1 MEFCYIAFLFFLGG
15 YVAGSRSYVLYL
27 NFCNRAQ
34 EFEEMQPI
42 NVEPIKIEKMER

>member
-1 MEFCYIAFLFFLGG
+1 MLSLFSGYII
-15 YVAGSRSYVLYL
+15 GSCSYVLYL
-27 NFCNRAQ
+27 NFCNREQ